1 MTIYDQLRTLSFR
14 LPEGKPL
21 KPQTFQI
28 LKFPEKWKSELKN
41 LQAEITRR
49 PVDKTNVPISSL
61 NKALRALVPD
71 LLYITPNAAKS
82 NVQPWLYSAI
92 PIKIRA
98 LYLIFKAW
106 VKTQFDGKASEK
118 QITALLKKLPEE
130 DLQWEATTVNVGTW
144 TTAANGTAELGG
156 NNSFIL
162 LPHVLAAKLSQ
173 DNISLEF
180 GSDLLRFRRAPL
192 SIGSK
197 GAELVSWPPLDYS
210 NKHGSWYWSVVITFT
225 LQTVPFQS
233 FPVLHCDL
241 SLRRWVSRPESTIPG
256 GEETSVYLLTKVP
269 WLEELHNSNSFQVAP
284 IGWKRLSASEQQQ
297 NKSQYRLNWG
307 SNLVPLLDRLNL
319 QQPFPTP
326 EAIVADPTSALNLNG
341 SPKEAVVFRNG
352 IKPDHRVDAGF
363 SPADR
368 RLLAE
373 QIAALIAPE
382 WEFVEMPQR
391 VKFHVASIP
400 QSPELPRPAKDGEEL
415 EETKIQTLKQT
426 QSVLSRAIGEAVS
439 DRRLTIE
446 IWYQR
451 ETTRD
456 TLIKSVSHCLGIPAS
471 ASFPYK
477 FPNREFTLNIQ
488 AQPLGG
494 LGDELQLNSA
504 LKNKKDIRRQAI
516 IQRGKEIA
524 EKVSNPSSV
533 TVALIEIAG
542 KENFQSDRDPK
553 NALRRGFAIAGRIT
567 QFISTDNPNLSHS
580 SITGFLDL
588 LRQMGVQVG
597 PPKIVLTEDRKKDTK
612 QLKLPERLNY
622 VGLWLIK
629 QNAPTSADGTTQRVP
644 VMVYMASDTTEIKA
658 IAPGFEHWLPYR
670 EALLKI
676 AREGVDRKGQA
687 MSFIEQKL
695 KGDVL
700 PLGDTLLL
708 CHAQNLRSTWPWL
721 NNGQISTET
730 VAFGNNGRSL
740 GINRLKGLRI
750 LRLRDSQSHET
761 PEWYAQK
768 PDRDGQGFAKGVFQ
782 MGDRVFAS
790 TGQKPVQ
797 FSNLSVNQSKAGDKK
812 SPNTYYPS
820 PGLVE
825 ITVAC
830 LQPGDEVF
838 PWAALTHELRHIA
851 LQYNEYLKLPLPLH
865 LAKQIEEYVLLMEN
879 EDIED
884 E

>member
-1 MTIYDQLRTLSFR
+1 MPSYDQLRTLSFR

-28 LKFPEKWKSELKN
+28 LKFPEKWKSELRN

-71 LLYITPNAAKS
+71 LIYITPNAAKS
-82 NVQPWLYSAI
+82 KVQPWLYSAMPIDI
-92 PIKIRA
+92 PA
-98 LYLIFKAW
+98 LYLIFNAW
-106 VKTQFDGKASEK
+106 VKTQFDGKASKK
-118 QITALLKKLPEE
+118 QIAALLKKLPKE

-197 GAELVSWPPLDYS
+197 GAELVSWPPLDYPD
-210 NKHGSWYWSVVITFT
+210 KRGSWYWSVVITFT

-241 SLRRWVSRPESTIPG
+241 SLRRWVSRPNSSIPG

-269 WLEELHNSNSFQVAP
+269 WLKGLHNSNSFQVAP
-284 IGWKRLSASEQQQ
+284 IGWTRLSGSEQQQ
-297 NKSQYRLNWG
+297 DKSQYRLNWG

-326 EAIVADPTSALNLNG
+326 EAIVADPTSALNLNA
-341 SPKEAVVFRNG
+341 SPNEAVVFRNG
-352 IKPDHRVDAGF
+352 IKPEHRVDAGF

-373 QIAALIAPE
+373 QIAELIAPE
-382 WEFVEMPQR
+382 WEFVEAPQR
-391 VKFHVASIP
+391 VKFHVDSIP
-400 QSPELPRPAKDGEEL
+400 KLELPGLPKDGEEL
-415 EETKIQTLKQT
+415 EEAKMETLKET
-426 QSVLSRAIGEAVS
+426 QSDIRGAISEAVS

-477 FPNREFTLNIQ
+477 FPDLEFTLNIQ
-488 AQPLGG
+488 AQPLGA
-494 LGDELQLNSA
+494 LGDELQLNSD

-524 EKVSNPSSV
+524 EKVPNASSV

-542 KENFQSDRDPK
+542 KENFKSDRDPY
-553 NALRRGFAIAGRIT
+553 NALRRGFAIAGRNT

-588 LRQMGVQVG
+588 LRQLGVQVG
-597 PPKIVLTEDRKKDTK
+597 PPKIVLKKDRKKNTLA
-612 QLKLPERLNY
+612 LKLPEGLNY

-644 VMVYMASDTTEIKA
+644 VMVYMASNTTEIKA
-658 IAPGFEHWLPYR
+658 IAPGFDNWLPYR

-676 AREGVDRKGQA
+676 AREGVDGKGQA

-708 CHAQNLRSTWPWL
+708 CHAQNLRSTWSWL
-721 NNGQISTET
+721 NNGQIATET
-730 VAFGNNGRSL
+730 VAFGNNGSSL
-740 GINRLKGLRI
+740 EINRLKGLRI

-761 PEWYAQK
+761 PEWYAQN
-768 PDRDGQGFAKGVFQ
+768 PDQEKQGFAEGVFQ

-790 TGQKPVQ
+790 TGKKPVQ

-812 SPNTYYPS
+812 SPNTYYPN

-830 LQPGDEVF
+830 LQTGDEVF

-879 EDIED
+879 EEIED